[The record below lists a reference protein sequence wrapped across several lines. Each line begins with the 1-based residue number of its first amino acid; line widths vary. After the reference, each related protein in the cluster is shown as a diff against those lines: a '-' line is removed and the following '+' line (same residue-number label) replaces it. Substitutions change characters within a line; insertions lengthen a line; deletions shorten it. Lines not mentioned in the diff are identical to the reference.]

1 MHRQRLDG
9 AREDPKK
16 LAPRPL
22 VTARQVAIA
31 VANGREADMARTP
44 QFGRS

>member
-1 MHRQRLDG
+1 MHRQRLDSSRG
-9 AREDPKK
+9 DPK

-22 VTARQVAIA
+22 ATARQVAIA

-44 QFGRS
+44 QIGRS